1 MSVIGFLHL
10 TVIEEDE
17 AINVPPENVTVEVGK
32 TAIMTCE
39 SHGNLKD
46 YTSWVKLE
54 STDDDQDTVESFTV
68 LKEASEHLEIKNVTH
83 QSEGIYAC
91 VVGNSVASVMSVAHL
106 SVNDP
111 IAIALP
117 KHHMNMKVS
126 FVILHQMFY
135 LGKYLEFFHTKFL
148 FHKI

>member
-1 MSVIGFLHL
+1 MFLIGFLHL

-68 LKEASEHLEIKNVTH
+68 LKEASEHLEIKNAFFPFFDECFLEVI
-83 QSEGIYAC
+83 SNAF
-91 VVGNSVASVMSVAHL
+91 
-106 SVNDP
+106 
-111 IAIALP
+111 
-117 KHHMNMKVS
+117 KH
-126 FVILHQMFY
+126 I
-135 LGKYLEFFHTKFL
+135 EF
-148 FHKI
+148 